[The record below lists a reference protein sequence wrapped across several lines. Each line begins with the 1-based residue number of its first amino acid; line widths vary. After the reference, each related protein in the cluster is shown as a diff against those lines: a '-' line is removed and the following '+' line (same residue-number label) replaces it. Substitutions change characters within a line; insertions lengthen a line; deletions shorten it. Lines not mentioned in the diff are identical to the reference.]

1 MPELP
6 EVETIVRGLDRELR
20 GETIDSL
27 EIFRSDPIIQG
38 DPESFSEFLCG
49 RKIKAV
55 QRRAKFRF
63 FILNLSEG
71 LWFI

>member
-6 EVETIVRGLDRELR
+6 EVETIVRGLDRQLR

-55 QRRAKFRF
+55 QR
-63 FILNLSEG
+63 LS
-71 LWFI
+71 LIHI

>member
-55 QRRAKFRF
+55 QDVRNSCF
-63 FILNLSEG
+63 FILSQSEEW
-71 LWFI
+71 WFI

>member
-49 RKIKAV
+49 RKLKLSKDV
-55 QRRAKFRF
+55 RNSCF
-63 FILNLSEG
+63 FILSLSEG
-71 LWFI
+71 WWFI

>member
-55 QRRAKFRF
+55 QSQQEVIDIAKTYGID
-63 FILNLSEG
+63 FI
-71 LWFI
+71 F

>member
-55 QRRAKFRF
+55 HRRAKFLLF
-63 FILNLSEG
+63 HFEPV
-71 LWFI
+71 